1 MYSAGRNLSRR
12 AAYLPRPQR
21 EDHVSQ
27 ANVALIQSLYA
38 AFGRGEIA
46 TIIAALAPDMEW
58 RLNGSRAD
66 HPLLGTWKGPQG
78 VQAFFGKLAEIQ
90 DFSEFSP
97 REFFSAGD
105 RVFVLGHYAATMRK
119 TGRKAASDWV
129 HIFTVQGGKVAAFL
143 EFTDTAEFARAWN
156 A

>member
-1 MYSAGRNLSRR
+1 MSEA
-12 AAYLPRPQR
+12 
-21 EDHVSQ
+21 DI
-27 ANVALIQSLYA
+27 ALIQSLYA

-58 RLNGSRAD
+58 RLNGSRSD
-66 HPLLGTWKGPQG
+66 YPLLGTWKGPPG
-78 VQAFFGKLAEIQ
+78 VQAFFDKLAEIQ

-105 RVFVLGHYAATMRK
+105 RVFVLGHYAATIRK

-129 HIFTVQGGKVAAFL
+129 HIFTVQGGKVRAFL
-143 EFTDTAEFARAWN
+143 EFTDTAQFAQAWKG
-156 A
+156 

>member
-1 MYSAGRNLSRR
+1 M
-12 AAYLPRPQR
+12 
-21 EDHVSQ
+21 SQ
-27 ANVALIQSLYA
+27 ANVSLIQSLYA

-46 TIIAALAPDMEW
+46 TIIAALTPGMEW
-58 RLNGSRAD
+58 RLNGSRSD

-78 VQAFFGKLAEIQ
+78 VQAFFNKLAEIQ

-97 REFFSAGD
+97 REFFASGD

-119 TGRKAASDWV
+119 NKRKAASDWV
-129 HIFTVQGGKVAAFL
+129 HIFTAQGGKISAFL